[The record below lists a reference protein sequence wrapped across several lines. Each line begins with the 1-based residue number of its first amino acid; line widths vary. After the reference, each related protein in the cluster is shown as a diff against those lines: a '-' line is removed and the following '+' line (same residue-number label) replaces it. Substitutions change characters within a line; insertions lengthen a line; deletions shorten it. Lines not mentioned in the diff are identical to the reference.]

1 MDRFAEMKVFST
13 VVDAGSFVAAADQ
26 LGMSKA
32 AVSRHVS
39 ELESRL
45 GVRLLQ
51 RTTRRLSLTEEGQVF
66 LARSR
71 ELLAAVQEA
80 ESEITARKSD
90 AVGLLRV
97 SAPLTFGILHLAPL
111 WGQFRARHPQ
121 VSFDVMLSDRTV
133 DLVEEGFDL
142 AVRVATLPSS
152 TLISRRLASTRI
164 VACASPAYLRKRG
177 KPKHPDD
184 LKSHDVIAYTY
195 WSGGDEWTFDGPD
208 GATAVATRPCM
219 RTNNGDTCRAAALAG
234 QGIVLQPTFLIGGDL
249 AQGKLVEVL
258 PQYSAGELG
267 IYAIYPSRKHLPP
280 KTRLLVDFLATA
292 FAKPPWPG

>member
-1 MDRFAEMKVFST
+1 
-13 VVDAGSFVAAADQ
+13 
-26 LGMSKA
+26 
-32 AVSRHVS
+32 
-39 ELESRL
+39 
-45 GVRLLQ
+45 VRLLQ
-51 RTTRRLSLTEEGQVF
+51 RTTRRLSLTEVGQVF

-111 WGQFRARHPQ
+111 WGQFRSRHPQ

-152 TLISRRLASTRI
+152 TLISRRLAATRI

-177 KPKHPDD
+177 RPKHPHD

-195 WSGGDEWTFDGPD
+195 WSGGDEWAFDGPD
-208 GATAVATRPCM
+208 GRVAVTTLPCM

-234 QGIVLQPTFLIGGDL
+234 QGIVLQPTFLVGNDL

-267 IYAIYPSRKHLPP
+267 VYAIYPSRKHLPP
-280 KTRLLVDFLATA
+280 KTRLLVDFLAAA